1 MVYGAGEAVELAPV
15 VTTPAEGTEATPIEA
30 IKFGKG
36 EGTAATLVGITEKG
50 ADDTKVRFVYDVD
63 GMGTGAVFAG
73 NKLVSSKI
81 LDIKSDEVFTHV
93 ENVDGED
100 IVISHKKATKLTVTW
115 FGKGI
120 DNRDEDGK
128 VYTGGTTPIETVGV
142 HTTVFDLVD
151 PDAFK
156 QLVEDLEARVK
167 SIEDYDA
174 STGRVKVAEGSALT
188 VTPTTTDIEVTNEEG
203 KTLTTQTVASWELAV
218 NADEDSIKTVTT
230 EEGKAVLA
238 TAKYELKKLDTPAEK
253 GDEVFAAQYQLMMTD
268 PATGVAK
275 AVGDTINIARDFLLK
290 GAHVCTFNLSKPDK
304 DSVIK
309 FGESITW
316 ETADGTEVTG
326 SVNKG
331 DQVVE
336 SLLPWAFIGT
346 DKDKKDLYE
355 IAVLDKGIEY
365 GHTYLH
371 LVLNTKGDDELE
383 NPNALETDVFLD
395 FTDIFS
401 TFKGDDKYITVGSD
415 GVISLGI
422 NAVATD
428 VDDLLGK
435 KFDITEDGETKHQS
449 LTAHVEATEKAVA
462 DHLAALDEKVDT
474 IGGDYVKSV
483 ELATPKAEGS
493 QFNNVKLTVN
503 KTVAETGEV
512 KTETVEFD
520 IANADF
526 YTALNAALAA
536 LKKND
541 EDLATLLTWSN
552 LG

>member
-36 EGTAATLVGITEKG
+36 EGTAATLVGITDKG
-50 ADDTKVRFVYDVD
+50 AADTKVRFVYDVD

-128 VYTGGTTPIETVGV
+128 VYTGGTTPGETVGV

-151 PDAFK
+151 PDAFE

-218 NADEDSIKTVTT
+218 NVDEDSIKTVI
-230 EEGKAVLA
+230 EEGKAPVLA
-238 TAKYELKKLDTPAEK
+238 TAKYELKKLAAPVEE

-268 PATGVAK
+268 PVTGEPVA
-275 AVGDTINIARDFLLK
+275 AGDTINIARDFLLK
-290 GAHVCTFNLSKPDK
+290 GAHVCTFDYK
-304 DSVIK
+304 D
-309 FGESITW
+309 
-316 ETADGTEVTG
+316 ETTKLVFVDGSAAWGDGTTFTFG
-326 SVNKG
+326 
-331 DQVVE
+331 QLVE
-336 SLLPWAFIGT
+336 SNTYLPWAKLAET
-346 DKDKKDLYE
+346 DAEGNHLFE
-355 IAVLDKGIEY
+355 QAVLGKGIKY

-371 LVLNTKGDDELE
+371 LVLNTKGDELE

-483 ELATPKAEGS
+483 ELATPKADGS

-552 LG
+552 LD

>member
-36 EGTAATLVGITEKG
+36 EGTAATLVGITDKG
-50 ADDTKVRFVYDVD
+50 AADTKVRFVYDVD

-128 VYTGGTTPIETVGV
+128 VYTGGTTPGETVGV

-151 PDAFK
+151 PDAFE

-218 NADEDSIKTVTT
+218 NVDEDSIKTVI
-230 EEGKAVLA
+230 EEGKAPVLA
-238 TAKYELKKLDTPAEK
+238 TAKYELKKLAAPVEE

-268 PATGVAK
+268 PVTGEPVA
-275 AVGDTINIARDFLLK
+275 AGDTINIARDFLLK
-290 GAHVCTFNLSKPDK
+290 GAHVCTFDYK
-304 DSVIK
+304 D
-309 FGESITW
+309 
-316 ETADGTEVTG
+316 ETTKLVFVDGSAAWGDGTTFTFG
-326 SVNKG
+326 
-331 DQVVE
+331 QLVE
-336 SLLPWAFIGT
+336 SNTYLPWAKLAET
-346 DKDKKDLYE
+346 DAEGNHLFE
-355 IAVLDKGIEY
+355 QAVLGKGIKY

-371 LVLNTKGDDELE
+371 LVLNTKGDELE

-552 LG
+552 LD

>member
-1 MVYGAGEAVELAPV
+1 MKKQKMVYGAGEAVELAPV
-15 VTTPAEGTEATPIEA
+15 VTTPAEGTEATPVKA

-36 EGTAATLVGITEKG
+36 IADADKLVDIATG
-50 ADDTKVRFVYDVD
+50 ADDSKIRFVYDAAETKSGVI
-63 GMGTGAVFAG
+63 FAG

-81 LDIKSDEVFTHV
+81 LDIKSDEEFVKT
-93 ENVDGED
+93 GED
-100 IVISHKKATKLTVTW
+100 GNAVPHKKATKLTVTW
-115 FGKGI
+115 FGEGV
-120 DNRDEDGK
+120 DNRDADGNTYSKVEDL
-128 VYTGGTTPIETVGV
+128 PIPSVGV

-151 PDAFK
+151 PDAFE

-174 STGRVKVAEGSALT
+174 STDRVKVVEGSALT
-188 VTPTTTDIEVTNEEG
+188 VTPTIDEITVKNEDG

-218 NADEDSIKTVTT
+218 NVDEDSIKTVI
-230 EEGKAVLA
+230 EEGKAPVLA
-238 TAKYELKKLDTPAEK
+238 TAKYELKKLAAPAEGEEK
-253 GDEVFAAQYQLMMTD
+253 GAYDEAFAAQYQLMVTD
-268 PATGVAK
+268 PVTGEAVA
-275 AVGDTINIARDFLLK
+275 AGDTINIARDFLLK
-290 GAHVCTFNLSKPDK
+290 GAHVCTFDYKGETEDDK
-304 DSVIK
+304 LVWEDGTAKWDDNVTVN
-309 FGESITW
+309 FGGEIAESQLPYAKL
-316 ETADGTEVTG
+316 ADGTFE
-326 SVNKG
+326 K
-331 DQVVE
+331 
-336 SLLPWAFIGT
+336 
-346 DKDKKDLYE
+346 
-355 IAVLDKGIEY
+355 AVMGKGIKY

-371 LVLNTKGDDELE
+371 LVLNTKGDELE

-552 LG
+552 LD